1 MNDNL
6 PTTIITVLVERERER
21 EIYIYKVEAKAGIIC
36 LNGAKH
42 KE

>member
-1 MNDNL
+1 MNDKL
-6 PTTIITVLVERERER
+6 PTTAIAVLVERERGRER
-21 EIYIYKVEAKAGIIC
+21 DKVEGNAGIIC

>member
-6 PTTIITVLVERERER
+6 PTTIITVLVERER